1 MAVHG
6 RSALRRGLGRVLGVV
21 SVLVLLLGGYA
32 GCVRA
37 LENRD
42 GIPAS
47 YALDIESFAPG
58 VMPSSRETTEQTC
71 TEDLPCRWAVTSDT
85 AVVMMFTSQK
95 DACQAAHTLPGTLRH
110 DWLAVQFTPGALSV
124 EERANLLLH
133 FDAYERHPYGEGI
146 DDISWLPWIT
156 PNCS

>member
-1 MAVHG
+1 MPSG
-6 RSALRRGLGRVLGVV
+6 SALRAWVRTVVIVLAVPVLFLGWFLGC
-21 SVLVLLLGGYA
+21 LWY
-32 GCVRA
+32 
-37 LENRD
+37 LELRD
-42 GIPAS
+42 DIPAS
-47 YALDIESFAPG
+47 WAVELGTLNPELFPAP
-58 VMPSSRETTEQTC
+58 VDTTAQTC

-133 FDAYERHPYGEGI
+133 FDAYERYPYGEGI
-146 DDISWLPWIT
+146 DDMSWLPWIT